1 MWFIGDSKEPEW
13 VVVRAARYP
22 SKDAKRPSNWNTIA
36 QSCARLS
43 EIGHFAAVAFA
54 SDEASLTPGG
64 GGPGKLWRGHA
75 IDVTYEGLTDGLL
88 EAS

>member
-36 QSCARLS
+36 
-43 EIGHFAAVAFA
+43 
-54 SDEASLTPGG
+54 
-64 GGPGKLWRGHA
+64 
-75 IDVTYEGLTDGLL
+75 
-88 EAS
+88 